1 MNNITSLSNPRVKYV
16 VKLQQGRFRRES
28 SRFLIDGFR
37 EIERALDC
45 GFEICEIFFQREIFE
60 KFLGTEKQGE
70 FFRKLSQQQVELFDL
85 SVPVFEKIAF
95 GERRE
100 GIVAV
105 AKSRRL
111 GWNDLRLPTNPL
123 IGVVERVEKPGN
135 LGAILR
141 SADGAGLD
149 AIFIADPLCDVFN
162 PNTIRASLGTVF
174 HVPTIT
180 DTSET
185 ILHELLNR
193 KIAIAAAKC
202 DGSVRYTDFDWNGPS
217 AVVLGTEADGLS
229 ETWNHPSVRPIHLP
243 MHGIADSLNVS
254 NAAAILFYEAKRN
267 RTGRD

>member
-1 MNNITSLSNPRVKYV
+1 MHSITSLSNPRVKYV

-28 SRFLIDGFR
+28 GRFLIDGFR

-45 GFEICEIFFQREIFE
+45 GFEICEIFFQNEIIA
-60 KFLGTEKQGE
+60 KFLGNEKRNE
-70 FFRKLSQQQVELFDL
+70 FFRKLSPLNVEMFDV
-85 SVPVFEKIAF
+85 SASVFEKIAF

-105 AKSRRL
+105 AKSQL
-111 GWNDLRLPTNPL
+111 IDWNELRLPTNPL

-141 SADGAGLD
+141 SADGAGFD
-149 AIFIADPLCDVFN
+149 AIFVADPLCDIYN

-174 HVPTIT
+174 HVPTIV
-180 DTSET
+180 DTSEM
-185 ILHELLNR
+185 ILRELLSR

-202 DGSVRYTDFDWNGPS
+202 DGSVPYTDFNWAGP
-217 AVVLGTEADGLS
+217 AAIVLGTEADGLS
-229 ETWNHPSVRPIHLP
+229 EIWNHPEVRPIHLP

-254 NAAAILFYEAKRN
+254 NAAAILFYEARRN
-267 RTGRD
+267 R